1 LPIRGRSYEVF
12 NMEIVML
19 TVLSSLYVLS
29 TMLWYNFLSL
39 YLSSFFEVEKV
50 GLLLSILT
58 GGGML
63 SIILGGLLADSL
75 GRRPAIA
82 IAIIG
87 VAVAAVALGFSRSFM
102 VLALAI
108 LVFSLCSQSLRTI
121 IRVFVAEKLPE
132 EVRGRG
138 LGVILTVIALVG
150 AIAPTV
156 GGYLVKVHGFMFVF
170 ELSAVIAIASL
181 IPLLFVGESA
191 SRRGFRLVVVAKPVR
206 ALISTLGFGSPL
218 LVYYISWC
226 VYSFGT
232 DMVIPYVS
240 LFANTVLGFSVEEVG
255 FMFTLALTLTIPAYY
270 VGGVLADRLGYR
282 LALMLSLG
290 LNALLLTLMAY
301 SSNKIMAIALWALAS
316 FVFMTHE
323 AAEIAL
329 LVRLAPPE
337 ARSTAMSVLATL
349 ISLTTIPSPL
359 VGGMLWSLV
368 GPRNVYLVMLLLATI
383 ALLLLATITIEDRR
397 S

>member
-1 LPIRGRSYEVF
+1 LPVRGRSYEVF
-12 NMEIVML
+12 NVEIVML
-19 TVLSSLYVLS
+19 TVLSSLYMLS
-29 TMLWYNFLSL
+29 IMLWYNFLSL
-39 YLSSFFEVEKV
+39 YLGSFFEVEEV

-58 GGGML
+58 AGGML

-108 LVFSLCSQSLRTI
+108 LVFGLCFQSLRTI

-138 LGVILTVIALVG
+138 LGVTLTVIALVG
-150 AIAPTV
+150 AIAPTI
-156 GGYLVKVHGFMFVF
+156 GGYLINVHGFTFVF
-170 ELSAVIAIASL
+170 GLSAVIAIASL
-181 IPLLFVGESA
+181 TPLLLVRETA
-191 SRRGFRLVVVAKPVR
+191 SRRRLRPGVVVEPFR
-206 ALISTLGFGSPL
+206 ALISTLGFRSPL

-232 DMVIPYVS
+232 EMVTPYVS
-240 LFANTVLGFSVEEVG
+240 LFANTVLGLSVEEVG
-255 FMFTLALTLTIPAYY
+255 FMFTLALILTIPSYY

-282 LALMLSLG
+282 LAFILSLG

-301 SSNKIMAIALWALAS
+301 SSDKAMAITLWALAN
-316 FVFMTHE
+316 FAFMAHE
-323 AAEIAL
+323 AVEAAL
-329 LVRLAPPE
+329 IVKLAPPE
-337 ARSTAMSVLATL
+337 ARSTAMSALAAI

-359 VGGMLWSLV
+359 IGGMLWSLI
-368 GPRNVYLVMLLLATI
+368 GPRNVYLAMLLLATI
-383 ALLLLATITIEDRR
+383 ALLLLSTITIKDER

>member
-1 LPIRGRSYEVF
+1 MPVRGRSYEVF

-19 TVLSSLYVLS
+19 TALGSLYVLS

-39 YLSSFFEVEKV
+39 YLSSFFEVEEV

-87 VAVAAVALGFSRSFM
+87 VAVATVTLGFSRSFM
-102 VLALAI
+102 VLTLAI
-108 LVFSLCSQSLRTI
+108 LVFSLCSQSLRAI

-138 LGVILTVIALVG
+138 LGVILTIVALVG

-156 GGYLVKVHGFMFVF
+156 GGYLIETHGFTFTLL
-170 ELSAVIAIASL
+170 LSATITITSL
-181 IPLLFVGESA
+181 IPLLSVRETA
-191 SRRGFRLVVVAKPVR
+191 SRRGFRLVVVAEPFR
-206 ALISTLGFGSPL
+206 ALISTLWFRSPL
-218 LVYYISWC
+218 LVYYVSWC

-255 FMFTLALTLTIPAYY
+255 FMFTLALTLSIPSYY
-270 VGGVLADRLGYR
+270 VGGILADRLGYR
-282 LALMLSLG
+282 LALILSLG

-301 SSNKIMAIALWALAS
+301 SSNKIMAITLWALAS
-316 FVFMTHE
+316 FIFMAHE
-323 AAEIAL
+323 ATEVAL

-337 ARSTAMSVLATL
+337 ARSTAMSALATL

-359 VGGMLWSLV
+359 VGGILWSLI
-368 GPRNVYLVMLLLATI
+368 GPRNVYLAMLLLATI
-383 ALLLLATITIEDRR
+383 ALLLLSTITIEDRR